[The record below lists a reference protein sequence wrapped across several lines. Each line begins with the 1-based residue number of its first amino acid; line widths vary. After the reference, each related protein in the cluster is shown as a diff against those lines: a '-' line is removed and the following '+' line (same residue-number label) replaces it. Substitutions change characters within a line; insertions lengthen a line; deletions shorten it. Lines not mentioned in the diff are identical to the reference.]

1 MPQIVDRHT
10 QRRAPPVVLRDRR
23 GSGMH
28 RMLGAVSA
36 DARMLRAVSADIV
49 HAADPRHLGHRLPGA
64 DPFELRDPEYIAH
77 TLAALRVMAD
87 VWFRAEV
94 RGLEHIPPRGPV
106 LLVGNHSGGT
116 LIADTFV
123 FAQAFYDHF
132 GPEREF
138 FQLAHDLVFKVPGIR
153 AMLTPYGTVPAS
165 PENMR
170 RALARSAALLVY
182 PGGDHETYRASWHS
196 AEIDF
201 AHRTGFVRLALRH
214 GVRIVPVVSIGGQET
229 ALFLGQGEH
238 IARLL
243 HLHRLLRIDVAPVQ
257 IAPPWGVTVLDLPP
271 RLPLPAKISIE
282 VLAPIDLR
290 EELGG
295 TRGDPDAGYELVTG
309 RMQDALRALAEARA
323 LPVIG

>member
-1 MPQIVDRHT
+1 MPQTIDRHAH
-10 QRRAPPVVLRDRR
+10 RRVLPMVVSDRR
-23 GSGMH
+23 EGEM
-28 RMLGAVSA
+28 RRLLGAVSA
-36 DARMLRAVSADIV
+36 DALVLRTISADLA
-49 HAADPRHLGHRLPGA
+49 HAADPRHLAHRPPGT
-64 DPFELRDPEYIAH
+64 DPFELRDPEYIAR
-77 TLAALRVMAD
+77 TLPALRVMAD
-87 VWFRAEV
+87 VWFRADV
-94 RGLEHIPPRGPV
+94 RGLENIPPRGPV

-116 LIADTFV
+116 LIADTFI

-132 GPEREF
+132 GPHREF

-170 RALARSAALLVY
+170 RALARGAALLVY

-201 AHRTGFVRLALRH
+201 AHRTGFVRFALEH
-214 GVRIVPVVSIGGQET
+214 GVRIVPIVSIGGQET

-238 IARLL
+238 VARLL
-243 HLHRLLRIDVAPVQ
+243 HLHQLLRLDVAPVQ
-257 IAPPWGVTVLDLPP
+257 IAPPWGVTVLDLPG

-282 VLAPIDLR
+282 VLPPIDLR

-295 TRGDPDAGYELVTG
+295 AGGDPDEGYELVTG
-309 RMQDALRALAEARA
+309 RTQDALSALDEARG
-323 LPVIG
+323 LPLIG